1 MHTMNRT
8 FQSLVFLAFLWIG
21 FSCSEDKGMMLRQ
34 LEALEQANRDD
45 SLLTNDSLAETLVAY
60 FDKHG
65 SANER
70 MRARYM
76 LGRTYYDLGEL
87 PHALETYLEAAD
99 CADTL
104 SSDCD
109 YKVLSRIHA
118 QSANVF
124 HLQIQPRSQLEE
136 LKLAELYARKSNDT
150 LMALNCYAR
159 TADAYEF
166 LKKPDS
172 VIVIVNKA
180 SKMFSKVHRDD
191 RSAQVLGL
199 AIIPLI
205 DKNQLETAKKFL
217 DIYENNSGFFDEQ
230 GNILKG
236 RQFYYYIKGYYYLAV
251 SKIDSAEMMF
261 RKELR
266 EASTLNHL
274 IAGSKGLQEVYSRK
288 GIVDS
293 VAKYA
298 NLGYELNDSAY
309 SLSEMQN
316 IQKLSLSYNYNHAKL
331 LAEKNKVKAERLRS
345 VLVLVLLF
353 VFLTSVFVG
362 KRVRRLNKYAL
373 DYKLKKAPIVCKFRN
388 MANASPCQIPTFDDW
403 ISLRDYVER
412 SIPSFSK
419 ILKKDDL
426 SDFEYDICL
435 MTRVH
440 IMPIAMAKLKQ
451 CSPSY
456 ISNIRKR
463 IFSKIKSDEGNCD
476 NFDEFVKS
484 VC

>member
-1 MHTMNRT
+1 M
-8 FQSLVFLAFLWIG
+8 VFLAFLWIG

-45 SLLTNDSLAETLVAY
+45 SLMTNDSLAETLVAY

-87 PHALETYLEAAD
+87 PHALETFLEAAD

-109 YKVLSRIHA
+109 YAKLSRVRA
-118 QSANVF
+118 QMALIYESQV
-124 HLQIQPRSQLEE
+124 LPWSQLKE
-136 LKLAELYARKSNDT
+136 LRMAEYYANRAGDT
-150 LMALNCYAR
+150 IQAIECYSQQAG
-159 TADAYEF
+159 AYEY
-166 LKKPDS
+166 LKMPDS
-172 VIVIVNKA
+172 IIIVMDNA
-180 SKMFSKVHRDD
+180 SEMFAKVHRYD
-191 RSAQVLGL
+191 RSAQVLAM

-205 DKNQLETAKKFL
+205 DKGKLEVARKYIN
-217 DIYENNSGFFDEQ
+217 IYEKNSGFFDEQ

-236 RQFYYYIKGYYYLAV
+236 RQIYYYIKGYYYLAV

-362 KRVRRLNKYAL
+362 KRIRRLNKYAL